1 MIAANNNALV
11 FFGLFL
17 AGLLFVPL
25 SVSFMVP
32 EADADHY
39 TETVQNAPGSSY
51 VGCEETN
58 SCFLP
63 STVIIDVG
71 GTVTWEN
78 PDNVPHT
85 VTSGTSSNG
94 PDGYFDSNL
103 IMVGDTYT
111 NTFDSAGTYTYFCMI
126 HPWMAGTVTVTAGG
140 SGTTSLS
147 GTILRSDGTAYQ
159 TTKWQADEALTESG
173 LNWTI
178 FRPSL
183 IFGDP
188 CGEGRPEFCT
198 QVRDDMLSMPFPA
211 PLFYNG
217 LLPFNSGLFS
227 MSPIHVKNVA
237 EFFVKSINSKI
248 CEKNI
253 FDLGGPEVL
262 TWKEIIHKIALASGK
277 RTWKIPAP
285 VVVIK
290 IAASILDR
298 FKWFPVTRD
307 QLTMLMESNTVS
319 ANYFDDFSIN
329 PKNFNLE
336 NLEYLK

>member
-1 MIAANNNALV
+1 MKVAL
-11 FFGLFL
+11 F
-17 AGLLFVPL
+17 
-25 SVSFMVP
+25 
-32 EADADHY
+32 
-39 TETVQNAPGSSY
+39 
-51 VGCEETN
+51 
-58 SCFLP
+58 
-63 STVIIDVG
+63 G
-71 GTVTWEN
+71 GTGFVGSYITRELVREGFTPKVLVQSGSLSKINSPCEVVKGDIQNKNSILETMQGAEAVIYTIGIIREFPKKGVTFKEL
-78 PDNVPHT
+78 HL
-85 VTSGTSSNG
+85 NG
-94 PDGYFDSNL
+94 LKRCLEIALKIGVKRFILMSANGVRPDGK
-103 IMVGDTYT
+103 
-111 NTFDSAGTYTYFCMI
+111 
-126 HPWMAGTVTVTAGG
+126 
-140 SGTTSLS
+140 
-147 GTILRSDGTAYQ
+147 AYQ
-159 TTKWQADEALTESG
+159 RTKWQADEALKESG

-188 CGEGRPEFCT
+188 GGEGRPEFCT
-198 QVRDDMLSMPFPA
+198 QIRDDMLSLPFPA

-237 EFFVKSINSKI
+237 EFFVKSINLKI

-262 TWKEIIHKIALASGK
+262 TWKEIIHQIALASGK

-307 QLTMLMESNTVS
+307 QLTMLMEGNTVS
-319 ANYFDDFSIN
+319 TNYFDDFSIN
-329 PKNFNLE
+329 PRKFSME
-336 NLEYLK
+336 NLEYLKEV